1 MNILIFILLITLII
15 IVLHNYYKS
24 NTIISNNIFC
34 NGIGHNDF
42 IAEWLYILNIAN
54 TIKLFTN
61 DFKIKLKNNIKIEI
75 ILSLK
80 KIIMALDNLSN
91 NLNNFLEKIKNI
103 EPKNFCSN
111 DIRIKFLNK
120 IEFFNLETNFLIIN
134 LTDFFIFIYNI
145 NEHNTNSYFQEDEQK
160 EIKNFMN
167 KIII

>member
-54 TIKLFTN
+54 NIKLFTN

-91 NLNNFLEKIKNI
+91 NLNNFLEKILN
-103 EPKNFCSN
+103 PK
-111 DIRIKFLNK
+111 
-120 IEFFNLETNFLIIN
+120 
-134 LTDFFIFIYNI
+134 IFVQMI
-145 NEHNTNSYFQEDEQK
+145 FV
-160 EIKNFMN
+160 
-167 KIII
+167 